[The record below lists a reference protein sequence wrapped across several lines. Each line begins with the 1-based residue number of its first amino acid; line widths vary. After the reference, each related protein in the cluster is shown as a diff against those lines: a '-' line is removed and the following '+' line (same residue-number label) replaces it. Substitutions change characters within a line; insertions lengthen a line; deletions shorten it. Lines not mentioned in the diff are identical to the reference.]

1 MINELQPSTLTRNR
15 HTIENDRREVRHV
28 SERLQEILDE
38 ASRKVR
44 EWPEWRKS
52 EALKESEQSADSGR
66 SNSGQQDSAG
76 TTRQRNTVRRATAL
90 EKIMIELQPSTLTRN
105 RHTVENDTKTALI
118 KRINT
123 KLKPRGLKVRV
134 DTTVGPYLIDLF
146 TGAVIL
152 YHVDL
157 TTLAAGLGVQNATA
171 CVNVCA
177 YTRTLTDNGPVW

>member
-1 MINELQPSTLTRNR
+1 MTYKREDKIFKARLAAIADRIQGGIMIN
-15 HTIENDRREVRHV
+15 
-28 SERLQEILDE
+28 
-38 ASRKVR
+38 
-44 EWPEWRKS
+44 
-52 EALKESEQSADSGR
+52 
-66 SNSGQQDSAG
+66 
-76 TTRQRNTVRRATAL
+76 
-90 EKIMIELQPSTLTRN
+90 ELQPSTLTRN

-157 TTLAAGLGVQNATA
+157 TTLATGLGVQNATA